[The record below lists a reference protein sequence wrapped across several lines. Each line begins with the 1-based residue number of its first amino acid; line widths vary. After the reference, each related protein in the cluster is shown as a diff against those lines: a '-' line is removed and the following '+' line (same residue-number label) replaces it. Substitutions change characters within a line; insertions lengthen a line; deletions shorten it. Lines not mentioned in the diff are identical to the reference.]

1 MSDKADK
8 TPQGAAERPESSA
21 GTPARSAQPRQ
32 PNEGDDSLPFT
43 VPAPER
49 RKATMGW
56 RTGDILRAAAVVLA
70 FYIFLRFAWT
80 ASALIFT
87 TFMGVLFGLAVASG
101 VDRLEKW
108 HIRRGIGAALI
119 VLTFFGVLSG
129 FFALMAP
136 TLRSQGA
143 ELRRKLPEAFEKVEQ
158 WVEKRQQ
165 GMFGAVIGGVGAAPA
180 AGDTAKRGGDTT
192 AAATSTAV
200 PPKAAA
206 ADTGADGKPT
216 GPLSFRERVEQI
228 LSGAGQHLFRFVSST
243 IAVFAGILLVVFLSI
258 YIAADPGLY
267 RRGVLHLVPHD
278 NRQRF
283 GEVMSAMGDVMRK
296 WLVTQMIAM
305 LAIGA
310 VTTVVLL
317 VLKVKAAFALGF
329 IAGLLEFVP
338 TVGPILS
345 AVPAIAM
352 ALLDSPQKAL
362 IVGIAYIGIQFI
374 ENHLLIPMLM
384 KGGLDLPPAVTILAQ
399 AIMALLFGF
408 LGLLVAVPLTAAAMT
423 AVKMLYVEDVVGD
436 PVSVM
441 SSEES

>member
-1 MSDKADK
+1 VSDKTDE
-8 TPQGAAERPESSA
+8 TPQGAAKRPESSA
-21 GTPARSAQPRQ
+21 GTPARSANPAGPQ
-32 PNEGDDSLPFT
+32 EGDDSLPFT
-43 VPAPER
+43 VAAPER
-49 RKATMGW
+49 RKAAMGW

-101 VDRLEKW
+101 VDRLEKYKV
-108 HIRRGIGAALI
+108 RRGIGAALI

-136 TLRSQGA
+136 TLRSQGT

-165 GMFGAVIGGVGAAPA
+165 GMFGAVIGGVGSPAASGDSAAAARTDTPSAAAAPA
-180 AGDTAKRGGDTT
+180 ADTT
-192 AAATSTAV
+192 
-200 PPKAAA
+200 KG
-206 ADTGADGKPT
+206 GAQ
-216 GPLSFRERVEQI
+216 GPLSFRDRVEQI

-243 IAVFAGILLVVFLSI
+243 IAVFAGILLVIFLSI

-283 GEVMSAMGDVMRK
+283 GEVMTAMGDVMRK

-305 LAIGA
+305 LVIGV
-310 VTTVVLL
+310 VTTVILL
-317 VLKVKAAFALGF
+317 VLRVKAAFALGF

-345 AVPAIAM
+345 AVPAVAM

-362 IVGIAYIGIQFI
+362 IVAIAYVGIQFV
-374 ENHLLIPMLM
+374 ENQLLIPILM
-384 KGGLDLPPAVTILAQ
+384 KGGLDLPPAVTILSQ
-399 AIMALLFGF
+399 AVMALLFGF

-436 PVSVM
+436 PASVLPAKDG
-441 SSEES
+441 